1 MVPLLMSTKLYTERW
16 DRGNS
21 GRLVLNS
28 PRGTV
33 SWQGS
38 YLKYLLGAD
47 TEVLV
52 EAGPP
57 TWLTLSC
64 LHRTEHW

>member
-28 PRGTV
+28 PTGDRVMAGQLPEVPSGCRHQSARG
-33 SWQGS
+33 SWS
-38 YLKYLLGAD
+38 PHLAD
-47 TEVLV
+47 TVMS
-52 EAGPP
+52 
-57 TWLTLSC
+57 TQD
-64 LHRTEHW
+64 